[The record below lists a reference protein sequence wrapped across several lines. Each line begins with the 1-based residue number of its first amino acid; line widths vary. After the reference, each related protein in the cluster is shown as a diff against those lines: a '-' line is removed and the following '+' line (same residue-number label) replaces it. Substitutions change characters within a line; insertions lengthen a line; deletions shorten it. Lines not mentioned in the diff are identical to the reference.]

1 MRDELEALF
10 FAHTGRKAESLLP
23 VGCSGSNRKYCRIS
37 SGDISVIGVD
47 GNDTEENEAFIM
59 LSGHFRRKGLPVPEV
74 YAVSRDRK
82 SYIQEDLGD
91 MSLFDAVGQGR
102 QSGHYSQEE
111 TELLLNTVRR
121 LPDIQFA
128 GAEGLDFSRCYPE
141 PDFCRRTVISDLYYF
156 RFCFLK
162 ASGMEVNEARLDR
175 EFGKMADMLLEDSGN
190 TFMYRDFQARN
201 VMLKDGNPYFIDFQ
215 GGRRGPVYYDL
226 ASFVWQARA
235 RYPKGLRELMTDEY
249 LRSAGHYVRIQEDIF
264 RRRLMLFVLFR
275 TLQVL
280 GAYGFRGWFERKS
293 HFLSSIPDAI
303 SNIKLVTADFS
314 EVFPYLDSLV
324 QSFPESVCLQGE
336 SASGTSQVPQSSSGG
351 RLEVEVCSFSY
362 RKGIPEDAG
371 GNGGGYVFDCRAIH
385 NPGKYEEYR
394 SLTGMD
400 REVAG
405 FLEKNSDAGAFLEHV
420 YALVDNHIRTYL
432 RRGFT
437 RLMICFGC
445 TGGQHRS
452 VYCAEMTA
460 GHIASHHD
468 AGVVLVHRE
477 QNVRRRIR

>member
-10 FAHTGRKAESLLP
+10 LAHTGRKAESFRPL
-23 VGCSGSNRKYCRIS
+23 GGSGSNRKYYRIS
-37 SGDISVIGVD
+37 SGDFSAIGVD
-47 GNDTEENEAFIM
+47 GNDTEENEAFIL

-74 YAVSRDRK
+74 YAVSHDRK

-91 MSLFDAVGQGR
+91 LSLFDAVGCGR
-102 QSGHYSQEE
+102 QSGHYSPEE
-111 TELLLNTVRR
+111 TGLLLKALRR

-128 GAEGLDFSRCYPE
+128 GAEGLDFCRCYPE
-141 PDFCRRTVISDLYYF
+141 PEFCRRTIMSDLYYF

-175 EFGKMADMLLEDSGN
+175 EFGTMADMLLEETGN

-201 VMLKDGNPYFIDFQ
+201 VMLKDGEPYFIDFQ

-235 RYPKGLRELMTDEY
+235 RYPKELRDLMTDEY
-249 LRSAGHYVRIQEDIF
+249 LRAAGHYLKADEDVF

-293 HFLSSIPDAI
+293 HFLSSIPDAVANLK
-303 SNIKLVTADFS
+303 SVMADFRD
-314 EVFPYLDSLV
+314 VFPYLDFMV
-324 QSFPESVCLQGE
+324 QSLPEHVCSPGE
-336 SASGTSQVPQSSSGG
+336 SARGTSAGQPAPSGE

-362 RKGIPEDAG
+362 RKGIPDDTG

-400 REVAG
+400 REVAD

-420 YALVDNHIRTYL
+420 YALVDNHVRTYV

-452 VYCAEMTA
+452 VYCAEKTA

-468 AGVVLVHRE
+468 AGVVIVHRE
-477 QNVRRRIR
+477 QNVRRRLR